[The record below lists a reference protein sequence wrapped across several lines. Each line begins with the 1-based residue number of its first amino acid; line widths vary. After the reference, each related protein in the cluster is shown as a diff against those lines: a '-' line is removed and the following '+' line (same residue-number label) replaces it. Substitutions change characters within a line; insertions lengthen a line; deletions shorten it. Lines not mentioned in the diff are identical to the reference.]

1 MLFAGDREVTWENFR
16 CAEYVSDYIP
26 LREQSPELLNRAG
39 KGAAGMV
46 DPIADMLTR
55 IRNAI
60 MARHESV
67 DIPYSNIKFAISKIL
82 KEEGYIRNYKT
93 FVDETRKKFL
103 KVYISYDENSKS
115 VITGLQRVS
124 KPGRRVYVGADAIS
138 KLKTQAERGCR
149 FHIERTYD

>member
-1 MLFAGDREVTWENFR
+1 
-16 CAEYVSDYIP
+16 
-26 LREQSPELLNRAG
+26 
-39 KGAAGMV
+39 MV

-67 DIPYSNIKFAISKIL
+67 DIPYSNMKFGISKIM

-124 KPGRRVYVGADAIS
+124 KPGRRVYVGTGEIS
-138 KLKTQAERGCR
+138 KLKHRLSMVILSTSKGLMTDKNASKNKVGGEPLLMVW
-149 FHIERTYD
+149 

>member
-1 MLFAGDREVTWENFR
+1 
-16 CAEYVSDYIP
+16 
-26 LREQSPELLNRAG
+26 
-39 KGAAGMV
+39 MV

-67 DIPYSNIKFAISKIL
+67 DIPYSNMKFGISKIM
-82 KEEGYIRNYKT
+82 KDEGYIRNYKT

-115 VITGLQRVS
+115 VITGLKRVS
-124 KPGRRVYVGADAIS
+124 KPGRRVYVGAGEIS
-138 KLKTQAERGCR
+138 KLKSRLSMVILSTSKGLMTDRSAFKNKVGGEPLLMVW
-149 FHIERTYD
+149 

>member
-1 MLFAGDREVTWENFR
+1 
-16 CAEYVSDYIP
+16 
-26 LREQSPELLNRAG
+26 
-39 KGAAGMV
+39 MV

-60 MARHESV
+60 MARHDSV
-67 DIPYSNIKFAISKIL
+67 DIPYSNIKFGISKIM

-124 KPGRRVYVGADAIS
+124 KPGRRVYVGADEIS
-138 KLKTQAERGCR
+138 KLKHRLSVVIISTSKGLMSDRNAFKNKVGGEPLLMVW
-149 FHIERTYD
+149 

>member
-1 MLFAGDREVTWENFR
+1 
-16 CAEYVSDYIP
+16 
-26 LREQSPELLNRAG
+26 
-39 KGAAGMV
+39 MV

-60 MARHESV
+60 MARHDSV
-67 DIPYSNIKFAISKIL
+67 DIPYSNIKFGISKIM

-124 KPGRRVYVGADAIS
+124 KPGRRVYVGTDEIS
-138 KLKTQAERGCR
+138 KLKHRLSVVIVSTSKGLMSDRNAFKNKVGGEPLLMVW
-149 FHIERTYD
+149 

>member
-1 MLFAGDREVTWENFR
+1 
-16 CAEYVSDYIP
+16 
-26 LREQSPELLNRAG
+26 
-39 KGAAGMV
+39 MV

-67 DIPYSNIKFAISKIL
+67 DIPYSNMKFGISKIL
-82 KEEGYIRNYKT
+82 KDEGYIRNYKT

-124 KPGRRVYVGADAIS
+124 KPGRRVYVGAGEIS
-138 KLKTQAERGCR
+138 KLKNRLSMVILSTSKGLMTDSNAFKNKVGGEPLLMVW
-149 FHIERTYD
+149 

>member
-1 MLFAGDREVTWENFR
+1 
-16 CAEYVSDYIP
+16 
-26 LREQSPELLNRAG
+26 
-39 KGAAGMV
+39 MV

-67 DIPYSNIKFAISKIL
+67 DIPYSNMKFGISKIM

-115 VITGLQRVS
+115 VITGLKRVS
-124 KPGRRVYVGADAIS
+124 KPGRRVYVGAGEIS
-138 KLKTQAERGCR
+138 KLKTRLSMVVLSTSKGLMTDKNAFKNKVGGEPLLMVW
-149 FHIERTYD
+149 

>member
-1 MLFAGDREVTWENFR
+1 M
-16 CAEYVSDYIP
+16 I
-26 LREQSPELLNRAG
+26 
-39 KGAAGMV
+39 

-67 DIPYSNIKFAISKIL
+67 DIPYSNMKFGISKIL
-82 KEEGYIRNYKT
+82 KDEGYIRNYKT

-124 KPGRRVYVGADAIS
+124 KPGRRIYVGAGEVKKQNRLSTVILTTS
-138 KLKTQAERGCR
+138 KGLMTDRNAYKNKVGGEPLLVVW
-149 FHIERTYD
+149 

>member
-1 MLFAGDREVTWENFR
+1 MAHT
-16 CAEYVSDYIP
+16 
-26 LREQSPELLNRAG
+26 
-39 KGAAGMV
+39 

-55 IRNAI
+55 VKNAI
-60 MARHESV
+60 MAEKKDVAIPLSTIKL
-67 DIPYSNIKFAISKIL
+67 DIAKIL

-124 KPGRRVYVGADAIS
+124 KPGRRVYVGTGEIS
-138 KLKTQAERGCR
+138 KLKHRLSMVILSTSKGLMTDRNASKNKVGGEPLLMVW
-149 FHIERTYD
+149 

>member
-1 MLFAGDREVTWENFR
+1 
-16 CAEYVSDYIP
+16 
-26 LREQSPELLNRAG
+26 
-39 KGAAGMV
+39 MV

-67 DIPYSNIKFAISKIL
+67 DIPYSNIKFGISKIM

-115 VITGLQRVS
+115 VITGLKRVS
-124 KPGRRVYVGADAIS
+124 KPGRRVYVGADEIS
-138 KLKTQAERGCR
+138 KLKTRLSMVVLSTSKGLMTDKNAFNNKVGGEPLLMVW
-149 FHIERTYD
+149 